1 MKIDYL
7 TWVKDLYRDFLS
19 IKSDRPYYNLT
30 SSSVEAPIE
39 KLKHHIE
46 LSLTEDALKHSDPWF
61 HTGLTAKIARLE
73 DVRPENIFL
82 TSGGSDAIFLVYRT
96 ILEKGDEVIVE
107 HPYYEPLTAIP
118 EYLGAEVKILHR
130 RPEDEF
136 RIDLDDLNSLMSRHT
151 KLIVLTNLHNPTGA
165 HLTKEQLMNVL
176 AAARKINDG
185 VKILVDEVYH
195 RFVDQSAKPAANLD
209 EAFISINSL
218 SKVYGLFMLRCGWIT
233 ACADFIERARDVF
246 VLLENIGSPLN
257 EAIANTVVE
266 HLDEYAV
273 HSHSVLFQNRKMLNE
288 VIRPLLDEGILKG
301 ELPAN
306 GCIYFPELA
315 GINNVDGFIR
325 KLMKKQHAYIVPG
338 RFFGSPQHVRMGF
351 GGNSANLKIGLER
364 FAEEIRSQI
373 RK

>member
-19 IKSDRPYYNLT
+19 MESDKPFYNLT
-30 SSSVEAPIE
+30 SSSVEVPIE

-61 HTGLTAKIARLE
+61 HPGLTAKIARLE
-73 DVRPENIFL
+73 DVRPENILL
-82 TSGGSDAIFLVYRT
+82 TSGGSGAIFLVCRT

-118 EYLGAEVKILHR
+118 KYLGAEIRLLHR
-130 RPEDEF
+130 RPENDF
-136 RIDLDDLNSLMSRHT
+136 RIDTDALQSLMSHRT

-165 HLTKEQLMNVL
+165 YLTKESLMNILTV
-176 AAARKINDG
+176 ARKANDG
-185 VKILVDEVYH
+185 VKIMVDEVYH
-195 RFVDQSAKPAANLD
+195 RFVDQGVKPAANLD

-233 ACADFIERARDVF
+233 ACSDFIEKVRNVF
-246 VLLENIGSPLN
+246 VLLENIGSPVN

-273 HSHSVLFQNRKMLNE
+273 HSHSILFQNRKVLKE
-288 VIRPLLDEGILKG
+288 IIQPLLDDGILKG

-315 GINNVDGFIR
+315 GVNNVDGFIR
-325 KLMKKQHAYIVPG
+325 KLMKKQHVYVAPG
-338 RFFGSPQHVRMGF
+338 RFFGSSQHIRIGF

-364 FAEEIRSQI
+364 FVEEIQR
-373 RK
+373 